1 MGIVNGQTEDV
12 PLEEL
17 REGDLLLIRPG
28 ASIPAD
34 GMVREGRS
42 DVNESMLTGESRAA
56 EKAPGDKVIGGT
68 VNGAGS
74 LRVEVRGIGENT
86 ALARI
91 MRLVSEA
98 QGSRSRAQALADRA
112 ALLLTIVAVVAALLT
127 LAAWL
132 VAGASGSFVV
142 ERVVT
147 VLVIAC
153 PHALGLAIPLV
164 IAISTTLA
172 ARNGL
177 LVRNRR
183 GLEEARRLDAVVF
196 DKTGTLTLGAPRVVD
211 VATADGLTADEA
223 IRLTA
228 AVEADS
234 EHPIARAIVA
244 SARERQLTPAAASAF
259 QALPGRGVRAN
270 VEGRALEVGGPNLLH
285 ERGIEPP
292 PALAQAGEVFAQ
304 RGQSAIYLLEDG
316 RVRAVLSVADQVRP
330 ESREAVQ
337 RLHRD

>member
-42 DVNESMLTGESRAA
+42 DVNESMLTGESRAV
-56 EKAPGDKVIGGT
+56 EKEPGQKVIGGT

-74 LRVEVRGIGENT
+74 LRVEVSGIGQHT

-183 GLEEARRLDAVVF
+183 GLEEARRLEVVVF
-196 DKTGTLTLGAPRVVD
+196 DKTGTLTLGQHRVVA
-211 VATADGLTADEA
+211 VKAADGISEFHALRFA
-223 IRLTA
+223 A
-228 AVEADS
+228 AVERDS
-234 EHPIARAIVA
+234 EHPVARAVFKTA
-244 SARERQLTPAAASAF
+244 QER
-259 QALPGRGVRAN
+259 
-270 VEGRALEVGGPNLLH
+270 
-285 ERGIEPP
+285 
-292 PALAQAGEVFAQ
+292 
-304 RGQSAIYLLEDG
+304 
-316 RVRAVLSVADQVRP
+316 
-330 ESREAVQ
+330 
-337 RLHRD
+337 